1 MVRRN
6 LPHDGIEERHFLS
19 PDERLGVA
27 YQTAWYL
34 CHSIRAVMR
43 DMNSEPL
50 RGIVEVGETN
60 VGGKSRRRGHGFM
73 RAFASAQRS
82 GFVEVLTQ
90 GDKWLRV
97 TDVVWRADAVPGIPL
112 GALGDVRTVTNGVA
126 LHLNGPTMTRGLRQ
140 VSLTVVPADLQG
152 HSETILPIGFSP
164 FLHCWSLDQPGHEIP
179 LANTGGYATIQR
191 ALPVG
196 AELLFKAITPAWQSL
211 VTWFSMAASVLG
223 GIALLASGSGRSL
236 PWPGTT
242 KASTDSGEMTP
253 GRNGTK
259 LRPI

>member
-1 MVRRN
+1 MN
-6 LPHDGIEERHFLS
+6 SWIKILPPREDVAFHRAGFSGITTIDNEEQSRGAFEAR
-19 PDERLGVA
+19 DFQVRLGTLRSVA
-27 YQTAWYL
+27 DATPIIDRL
-34 CHSIRAVMR
+34 
-43 DMNSEPL
+43 
-50 RGIVEVGETN
+50 
-60 VGGKSRRRGHGFM
+60 
-73 RAFASAQRS
+73 
-82 GFVEVLTQ
+82 
-90 GDKWLRV
+90 KWLRV